1 MAWDD
6 MAKFPNYQVVVMLEC
21 FTKTIQAGELK
32 LTNSTSGA
40 GSPNM

>member
-1 MAWDD
+1 MAWGD
-6 MAKFPNYQVVVMLEC
+6 MAKFPTYQVVVMLEC
-21 FTKTIQAGELK
+21 FTKTIQADGLK